1 MGLFDGYVSG
11 RLPKGITIDSSL
23 EDKLGGEHL
32 TTTEDHNFYLSDYIA
47 AVSKGVELHSELEHV
62 KSIIQYK
69 LNEIK
74 TACETKETYDAA
86 LEELTN
92 QNKNTVFGKSI
103 KRSNAHERPWLF
115 KSHTRLHYIDENIV
129 AKELGVNV
137 KNARVVYAGSFSRFD
152 LYQTSSKDLWR
163 AAMDKYIFPQI
174 AEESNDEHSHNVM
187 PQEVISLKTK
197 LYDFSK
203 TLTDTEKRILG
214 NQLQA

>member
-74 TACETKETYDAA
+74 TACETKETCNA
-86 LEELTN
+86 
-92 QNKNTVFGKSI
+92 G
-103 KRSNAHERPWLF
+103 KRSDKIKFEIFESPFTGKLPVRLF
-115 KSHTRLHYIDENIV
+115 KVIRYSGVSRVEDIV
-129 AKELGVNV
+129 TVDPCA
-137 KNARVVYAGSFSRFD
+137 
-152 LYQTSSKDLWR
+152 
-163 AAMDKYIFPQI
+163 
-174 AEESNDEHSHNVM
+174 
-187 PQEVISLKTK
+187 
-197 LYDFSK
+197 
-203 TLTDTEKRILG
+203 
-214 NQLQA
+214 